1 MLPTDPFEMSSAETD
16 DDILADMQ
24 QLWREAEQL
33 WDASDS
39 TTPFQGYVS
48 ADYPVVFEALQG
60 LKGQV
65 LSILEWGSGLGVVTI
80 MASRLGFDA
89 YGIEVEPEL
98 VDYSTNFAARFG
110 PHAQF
115 AEGSFIPEEFDYQP
129 RRGDEIQQ
137 TRTDVDSAYLALDME
152 LRDFD
157 LVYAYPWPEE
167 YNLFRNIVKTCGNPQ
182 GLFMSFDVREGLK
195 LERMSD
201 ETKHRRR
208 NANPRTRN
216 SRKR

>member
-1 MLPTDPFEMSSAETD
+1 MNSAETD
-16 DDILADMQ
+16 DDILADMR
-24 QLWREAEQL
+24 QLWREAEQI
-33 WDASDS
+33 WDSSDT

-48 ADYPVVFEALQG
+48 ADYPVVFDALRS

-65 LSILEWGSGLGVVTI
+65 LSVLEWGSGLGVVTI

-98 VDYSTNFAARFG
+98 LDYSTNFATRFG

-115 AEGSFIPEEFDYQP
+115 AEGSFIPEEFHWQP
-129 RRGDEIQQ
+129 HRGDEIQQ

-167 YNLFRNIVKTCGNPQ
+167 YNLFRNIVKSCGNPQ

-195 LERMSD
+195 LERMGS
-201 ETKHRRR
+201 ENKGRKR
-208 NANPRTRN
+208 NGGKANPRTRKGRN
-216 SRKR
+216 R